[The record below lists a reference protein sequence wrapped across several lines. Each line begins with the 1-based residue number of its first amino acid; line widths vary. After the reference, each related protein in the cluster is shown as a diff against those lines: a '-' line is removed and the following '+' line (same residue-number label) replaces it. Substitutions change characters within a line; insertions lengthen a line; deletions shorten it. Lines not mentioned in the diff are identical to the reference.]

1 MKLELE
7 ISDEVANKFKN
18 SYQKDLLG
26 GDTSRYMKNIE
37 ELIHEILRVAIQSD
51 FIFMNGGGLLQMN
64 YKSN

>member
-18 SYQKDLLG
+18 SYKKDLLG

-37 ELIHEILRVAIQSD
+37 ELIHEILHVTIQSD